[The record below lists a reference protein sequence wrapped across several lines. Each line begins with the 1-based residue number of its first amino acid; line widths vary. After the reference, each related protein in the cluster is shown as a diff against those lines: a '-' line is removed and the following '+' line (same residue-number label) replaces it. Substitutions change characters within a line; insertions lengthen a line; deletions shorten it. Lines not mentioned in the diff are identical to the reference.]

1 MTNAPGFP
9 LSEDE
14 IQAFVAAGL
23 QEDVGS
29 GDITCES
36 VVPGKAMLSATFSAR
51 EDAVICGMPLAR
63 AFFKALDPACI
74 FDPLITDGSNANE
87 GDAIARISGNARALL
102 TAERSAL
109 NTLQLLSGIAT
120 HTRRYVDKI
129 SHTNTKLLDTRKTI
143 PGYRLL
149 TKYATS
155 CGGATNH
162 RIGLFDAVMIKDN
175 HIALAGTIEQ
185 AIAAAKHAGQSTI
198 QAECDT
204 LDQARDAVSAGA
216 TSLLLDNMSPDTLR
230 QAVSA
235 FGGQIPLEASGGITL
250 DTIAAIAETGVD
262 YVSVGGALTLS
273 APAIDIGMDYGAA
286 GST

>member
-1 MTNAPGFP
+1 MTNAPEFP
-9 LSEDE
+9 LSASEV
-14 IQAFVAAGL
+14 ASFVSAGL
-23 QEDVGS
+23 KEDVGP

-36 VVPGKAMLSATFSAR
+36 VVPSDAVLSATLSAR
-51 EDAVICGMPLAR
+51 DNAIICGMPLAR
-63 AFFKALDPACI
+63 AFFRALDPDCVFETVIA
-74 FDPLITDGSNANE
+74 DGDGAAA
-87 GDAIARISGNARALL
+87 GDTLARISGNARAML

-120 HTRRYVDKI
+120 HTKRYVDKI
-129 SHTNTKLLDTRKTI
+129 SHTSTKLLDTRKTI

-175 HIALAGTIEQ
+175 HIALAGTIEK
-185 AIAAAKHAGQSTI
+185 AITAAQNAGQSAI

-204 LDQARDAVSAGA
+204 LEQARQAVSAGA
-216 TSLLLDNMSPDTLR
+216 TSLLLDNMRPDCLR
-230 QAVSA
+230 QAVNA

-250 DTIAAIAETGVD
+250 KTIAAIAETGVD

-273 APAIDIGMDYGAA
+273 APAIDIGMDYGTP
-286 GST
+286 SLK